1 MNIKWNPLFILNGI
15 ILIHAFFMTIFILYN
30 EWFCPNGQFN
40 FANKIMSQKT
50 MQVWYFSRCEI
61 LSGKVFQTERLKT
74 NQDNVNMIK
83 HQHLKVR
90 LILTA
95 TKYVWEWSDTFC
107 WNGLDFLLVFF
118 ASYLWCIYDLYHII
132 DVLLD
137 LSLLFQS
144 GIKWTHGGSNNTNP
158 CFSSFSTSSP
168 SFVKTR
174 QL

>member
-1 MNIKWNPLFILNGI
+1 MSEMWDTSLAASL
-15 ILIHAFFMTIFILYN
+15 LLYHHLL
-30 EWFCPNGQFN
+30 CRQ
-40 FANKIMSQKT
+40 IQKK

-61 LSGKVFQTERLKT
+61 LSGKVSQTERLKT
-74 NQDNVNMIK
+74 NQDNMNMIK

-95 TKYVWEWSDTFC
+95 TKYVWEWSDTFW
-107 WNGLDFLLVFF
+107 WNGLDFLLVYF
-118 ASYLWCIYDLYHII
+118 ASHLWCIYDLYHII

-168 SFVKTR
+168 PSSSSIHHRFHH
-174 QL
+174 